1 MIPGQGTK
9 IPHAVCAAKKKKKL
23 KKINKQILRYNVTF
37 LERTTLTMLD
47 KITKETSPTLLEYL
61 MNEKQRLCLAQMSS
75 GYGQGE

>member
-1 MIPGQGTK
+1 MLCVQQ
-9 IPHAVCAAKKKKKL
+9 KKKKI

-61 MNEKQRLCLAQMSS
+61 MNEKQHLSLAQMSP

>member
-1 MIPGQGTK
+1 MEYFSLSK
-9 IPHAVCAAKKKKKL
+9 KKKKKKKL
-23 KKINKQILRYNVTF
+23 KIKKINKQILRYNVTF

-61 MNEKQRLCLAQMSS
+61 MNEKQRLCLAQISS